1 MSHPRCA
8 SALPPLLPPSLFLR
22 YSSPPPPSAH
32 TPSTLLDTPP
42 PPPAAS
48 RERRKGELV
57 FFIGAVRHCLLRSVG
72 HERRVIEEMA
82 LLGPSWPA
90 IDFFSFPLS
99 LSLPHPTHRSTAARS
114 QREEE
119 EESFERKILLEENW
133 INWRSNFNTCIYI
146 YIYILCS

>member
-90 IDFFSFPLS
+90 IDFFSPPLS
-99 LSLPHPTHRSTAARS
+99 FSLPTHRSTAARS

-119 EESFERKILLEENW
+119 EGSFERKILLEENW
-133 INWRSNFNTCIYI
+133 INWRSNFNTCIYV

>member
-99 LSLPHPTHRSTAARS
+99 FSPASYASIDRCSISTGGGGAGGKFRAKNSARG
-114 QREEE
+114 ELD
-119 EESFERKILLEENW
+119 KLEIE
-133 INWRSNFNTCIYI
+133 F
-146 YIYILCS
+146 